1 MIATIV
7 VLDAEPVVRSVI
19 TKILQREG
27 YTVLPVSDL
36 DSAADAVR
44 HCTPDL
50 LITNLYLP
58 GTTGHEAARLLRKTC
73 PNIRVLMVA
82 GLPDDRSVCDRAE
95 DEDFD
100 LFPKP
105 FAADDLAA
113 KVRDALKPT
122 TPSDH

>member
-27 YTVLPVSDL
+27 YTVLPAGDL
-36 DSAADAVR
+36 DSAADAVK

-58 GTTGHEAARLLRKTC
+58 GTTGHDAARLLRKTC

-95 DEDFD
+95 DDDFE

-105 FAADDLAA
+105 FAADELAQKVQEVLELAA
-113 KVRDALKPT
+113 RQDR
-122 TPSDH
+122 